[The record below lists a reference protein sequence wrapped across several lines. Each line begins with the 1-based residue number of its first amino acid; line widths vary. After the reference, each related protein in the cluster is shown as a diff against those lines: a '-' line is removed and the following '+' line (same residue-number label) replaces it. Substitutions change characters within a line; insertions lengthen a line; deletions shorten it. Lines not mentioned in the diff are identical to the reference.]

1 MRGDEKRQG
10 AMWSYISLE
19 QRIPE
24 DHPLRP
30 IRQMVDRVLAEM
42 SPEFDG
48 LYSAV
53 GRPSIAPEK
62 LLRALLI
69 QVFFTIRSERM
80 LMEQLNYNMLFRWF
94 VGLEIDDPVWVPTV
108 FSKNRDRLLGGRVAE
123 SFFAKILEQ
132 ASNRGLL
139 SNEHFTVDGT
149 LIEAWASQKS
159 FQPKDKSEPTAKP
172 PEDGGSNPAVDFRG
186 QKRTNETHESRT
198 DPDARLYRKGQNV
211 GAVLCYMG
219 HALMENR
226 NGLVVDA
233 RVSRA
238 AGMAERDVAYEMIAS
253 VPGGS
258 PITVGADKGYD
269 ASEFVDRLR
278 AISATPH
285 VAQNTTN
292 RSSAIDDRTTRH
304 EGYEISQRKRK
315 LIEQVFGWIKT
326 VGGMRKTRHRGVPL
340 VEWMFVFTA
349 AAYNLVRIRNL
360 TWETG

>member
-1 MRGDEKRQG
+1 MRGDEKTQG
-10 AMWSYISLE
+10 GMWSYVPLE

-30 IRQMVDRVLAEM
+30 IRQMVDRVLREM

-48 LYSAV
+48 LYSKV

-62 LLRALLI
+62 LLRALLL
-69 QVFFTIRSERM
+69 QVLYTIRSERM
-80 LMEQLNYNMLFRWF
+80 LMEQLDYNLLFRWF
-94 VGLEIDDPVWVPTV
+94 VGLEADDPIWVPTV
-108 FSKNRDRLLGGRVAE
+108 FSKNRDRLLGGEVAQ
-123 SFFAKILEQ
+123 SFFTKVLAQ
-132 ASNRGLL
+132 AGERHLL

-159 FQPKDKSEPTAKP
+159 FRPKNEEGPKP
-172 PEDGGSNPAVDFRG
+172 PSAGSNPAVDFRG
-186 QKRTNETHESRT
+186 QKRKNETHQSTT
-198 DPDARLYRKGQNV
+198 DPDARLFRKGDSV
-211 GAVLCYMG
+211 GARLCYMG

-226 NGLVVDA
+226 SGLVVGA
-233 RVSRA
+233 RVSHA
-238 AGMAERDVAYEMIAS
+238 TGTAEREVAQELIRG

-258 PITVGADKGYD
+258 PITVGADKAYD
-269 ASEFVDRLR
+269 ARGFVHGLR
-278 AISATPH
+278 AVGATAH

-292 RSSAIDDRTTRH
+292 RSSAIDGRTTRH
-304 EGYEISQRKRK
+304 DGYLVSQRRRK

-340 VEWMFVFTA
+340 VQWMFVFTA

-360 TWETG
+360 VRETG